1 MSNGQAATVGA
12 ALGRPLSRRTAL
24 KAGAGALGLA
34 AGVGLGREQAVIRAL
49 AAQGAPGGRLTIG
62 KILDLVGYDPQ
73 LDANQVS
80 WEVQAMVYESLVFLG
95 DDFSLQPGLAESWEQ
110 PDDRTYVFTIRQGV
124 TFHNGREMTADDVAF
139 SLERVLTHPESWW
152 NVKMG
157 YVVPPDPAAATAAA
171 AGTPTAAL
179 NIGVAVEATGPYEV
193 TATLSE
199 PYAPFLQSLTATT
212 TSIVPGEEVRSGALD
227 LSREM
232 VGTGPFKVSEHL
244 EDQRWI
250 LTRHD
255 GYWQEGQPLLD
266 EVVWQVITEE
276 PGRVAALRTGE
287 IQVAMFDNPAMLD
300 VLAGD
305 ANVTTID
312 QPTTNYYILFVN
324 ANQPALADERV
335 RQAISAGMD
344 RQQIG
349 QTALFGRALPTGP
362 IAASYGDVAT
372 PLAELPFHTRNVE
385 QARALLAEAGHEGGL
400 RLPIII
406 TSGLPATVPMAE
418 ALKAQLAEVGI
429 ELEILQRDFA
439 TFINEYAVEGS
450 SHLAISWWAGYS
462 DPYLI
467 LVEVRTDSFG
477 PLIGQDDPEIDR
489 LIEEAARETE
499 PGARLAKLRELE
511 AAIATNATFVPMV
524 TRNNFLAY
532 RNDQVGEFEVRNAD
546 GYGLPLWHEI
556 NTIAR
561 TS

>member
-1 MSNGQAATVGA
+1 MKVG
-12 ALGRPLSRRTAL
+12 
-24 KAGAGALGLA
+24 AGAGAVGLA
-34 AGVGLGREQAVIRAL
+34 AGVGLGRDQAMVRAL
-49 AAQGAPGGRLTIG
+49 AAQGTPGGRLTIG

-73 LDANQVS
+73 FDANQVS

-95 DDFSLQPGLAESWEQ
+95 DDFSLQPGLAESWDQ
-110 PDDRTYVFTIRQGV
+110 PDDRTYVFTLRQGV
-124 TFHNGREMTADDVAF
+124 QFHNGREMTADDVAF
-139 SLERVLTHPESWW
+139 SLERVLTNPESWW

-157 YVVPPDPAAATAAA
+157 YVLPPDAAVVAAAATAEA
-171 AGTPTAAL
+171 AGTPTATAP
-179 NIGVAVEATGPYEV
+179 NIGVTVEATGPYEV

-232 VGTGPFKVSEHL
+232 VGTGPFRVSEHI

-255 GYWQEGQPLLD
+255 GYWQEGQPLVD
-266 EVVWQVITEE
+266 EVVWMVITDEAA
-276 PGRVAALRTGE
+276 RVASLRTGE

-305 ANVTTID
+305 PNVETID

-324 ANQPALADERV
+324 ATQPGLEDERV
-335 RQAISAGMD
+335 RQAISVGMD
-344 RQQIG
+344 REQIG
-349 QTALFGRALPTGP
+349 QTALFGRALATGP
-362 IAASYGDVAT
+362 IAASFGELAT
-372 PLAELPFHTRNVE
+372 PLAELPFHTRDVE
-385 QARALLAEAGHEGGL
+385 RARALLAEAGHGDGL

-406 TSGLPATVPMAE
+406 TPGLPATVPMAE

-439 TFINEYAVEGS
+439 TFISEYAVEGT

-467 LVEVRTDSFG
+467 LVEVATDVFG
-477 PLIGQDDPEIDR
+477 PLIGQSDTAIDT
-489 LIEEAARETE
+489 LIDESARETD
-499 PGARLAKLRELE
+499 PDTRRAKLRELE
-511 AAIATNATFVPMV
+511 AAIATNATFMPMV
-524 TRNNFLAY
+524 TRNNFMGYRTDQIGGLA
-532 RNDQVGEFEVRNAD
+532 VTTSD
-546 GYGLPLWHEI
+546 GYGLPLWHGI
-556 NTIAR
+556 GAVSR

>member
-1 MSNGQAATVGA
+1 MSGENVGTGGTG
-12 ALGRPLSRRTAL
+12 LGRSLSRRTAV

-34 AGVGLGREQAVIRAL
+34 AGVGLGRDQAIVRAL
-49 AAQGAPGGRLTIG
+49 ATQAAPGGRLTIG

-73 LDANQVS
+73 FDANQVS

-95 DDFSLQPGLAESWEQ
+95 NDFSLQPGLAESWEQ
-110 PDDRTYVFTIRQGV
+110 PDDRTYVFKIRQGV

-139 SLERVLTHPESWW
+139 SLDRVLTNPESWW

-157 YVVPPDPAAATAAA
+157 YVVPPEPAAATAEAL
-171 AGTPTAAL
+171 GTPTAL
-179 NIGVAVEATGPYEV
+179 NIGVAVEATGPFEV

-227 LSREM
+227 LGQEM
-232 VGTGPFKVSEHL
+232 VGTGPFKVTEHL

-255 GYWQEGQPLLD
+255 GYWQEGQPLVD

-287 IQVAMFDNPAMLD
+287 VQVAMFDNPAMLD

-305 ANVTTID
+305 PNVATID
-312 QPTTNYYILFVN
+312 QPTTNYYILFIN
-324 ANQPALADERV
+324 ANQPELEDERV
-335 RQAISAGMD
+335 RQAISVGMD

-362 IAASYGDVAT
+362 IAAAFGDLAT
-372 PLAELPFHTRNVE
+372 PLTELPFHTRDVE
-385 QARALLAEAGHEGGL
+385 RARALLAEAGHEGGL

-406 TSGLPATVPMAE
+406 TPGLPATVPMAE

-429 ELEILQRDFA
+429 ELEILQRDFT
-439 TFINEYAVEGS
+439 TFINEYAVEGT

-467 LVEVRTDSFG
+467 LVEIRTDSFG
-477 PLIGQDDPEIDR
+477 PLIGQNDPEIDR
-489 LIEEAARETE
+489 LIEESARETD
-499 PGARLAKLRELE
+499 PAARDAKLRELE
-511 AAIATNATFVPMV
+511 AAVATNATFVPMV
-524 TRNNFLAY
+524 TRNNFMAY
-532 RNDQVGEFEVRNAD
+532 RKDQVGGLEVRNSD

-556 NTIAR
+556 NKVSRAG
-561 TS
+561 